1 MFNPTMNGG
10 NNPQNVINNILNMKI
25 GDIKNTPQYQQVLKM
40 TYGKSPEEI
49 EQMVQQIA
57 RERGIDLNM
66 IKGLIGNR

>member
-1 MFNPTMNGG
+1 
-10 NNPQNVINNILNMKI
+10 MKI
-25 GDIKNTPQYQQVLKM
+25 GEIKNTPQYQQVLKM

-49 EQMVQQIA
+49 EQMVQQMA